1 MVDDANWFDDT
12 EGTKEAIRDSIAY
25 CEENGSPSRIEFLF
39 TAPRGADGG
48 ALSNP
53 AVMEVV
59 ELFRRMG
66 YEPDIGDTVMSS
78 FDLNRNWWWVTCDRC
93 VRDYAYV
100 LPISEDLDAL
110 ARIVQLEGHG
120 AVEFVIREAD

>member
-12 EGTKEAIRDSIAY
+12 EATKEAICDSIAY
-25 CEENGSPSRIEFLF
+25 CEENGRPSRIEFLF

-48 ALSNP
+48 AVSNP

-78 FDLNRNWWWVTCDRC
+78 FDLNRNWWWVSCDRC
-93 VRDYAYV
+93 VRDYAYT

-120 AVEFVIREAD
+120 AVEFVIRDAD